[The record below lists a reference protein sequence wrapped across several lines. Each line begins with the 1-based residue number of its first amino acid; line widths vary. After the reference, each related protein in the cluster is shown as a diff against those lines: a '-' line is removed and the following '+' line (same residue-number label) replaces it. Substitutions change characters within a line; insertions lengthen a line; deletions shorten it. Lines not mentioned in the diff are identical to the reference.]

1 MFNLST
7 PLTVSLVG
15 GVLFLVFVVVA
26 ALRFKKGKL
35 PIVSATLSLLAL
47 AAAILGLFFHAG
59 QSDQAP
65 NMIWLGHILSAVS
78 FAALAASLFARDTR
92 RLFLLQAADSFLGAL
107 SNLCF
112 GGFSGASTNGI
123 ATVRNLLKAHGRFA
137 GVIVWL
143 TLVAQ
148 VAIGVLVNNRGLLGL
163 LPVAATVEYTL
174 AVALTDGVRAVK
186 LALLANILMWAAYG
200 ALIGD
205 WVGLSKSAFL
215 MLLTLHQLQAE
226 KKP

>member
-1 MFNLST
+1 
-7 PLTVSLVG
+7 
-15 GVLFLVFVVVA
+15 
-26 ALRFKKGKL
+26 
-35 PIVSATLSLLAL
+35 
-47 AAAILGLFFHAG
+47 
-59 QSDQAP
+59 
-65 NMIWLGHILSAVS
+65 MIWLGHILSAVS
-78 FAALAASLFARDTR
+78 FAALAASLFARNTR

-107 SNLCF
+107 ANLCF
-112 GGFSGASTNGI
+112 GGFSGASANGI
-123 ATVRNLLKAHGRFA
+123 ATVRNLLKAQGRFTGA
-137 GVIVWL
+137 IVWV

-174 AVALTDGVRAVK
+174 AVALTGGVRAVK
-186 LALLANILMWAAYG
+186 LALLANLLMWATYG

-215 MLLTLHQLQAE
+215 MLLTLYQLQAE

>member
-1 MFNLST
+1 
-7 PLTVSLVG
+7 
-15 GVLFLVFVVVA
+15 
-26 ALRFKKGKL
+26 
-35 PIVSATLSLLAL
+35 
-47 AAAILGLFFHAG
+47 
-59 QSDQAP
+59 
-65 NMIWLGHILSAVS
+65 MIWLGHILSAVS
-78 FAALAASLFARDTR
+78 FAALAASLFARDTH

-123 ATVRNLLKAHGRFA
+123 ATARNLLKANGRFT
-137 GVIVWL
+137 GSVVWV

-148 VAIGVLVNNRGLLGL
+148 VAFGVLVNNQGLLGL

-186 LALLANILMWAAYG
+186 LALLVNILMWGSYAV
-200 ALIGD
+200 LIGD
-205 WVGLSKSAFL
+205 WVGLAKLAFL
-215 MLLTLHQLQAE
+215 MLLTLYQLQAD

>member
-1 MFNLST
+1 
-7 PLTVSLVG
+7 
-15 GVLFLVFVVVA
+15 
-26 ALRFKKGKL
+26 
-35 PIVSATLSLLAL
+35 
-47 AAAILGLFFHAG
+47 
-59 QSDQAP
+59 
-65 NMIWLGHILSAVS
+65 MIWLGHILSAVS
-78 FAALAASLFARDTR
+78 FAALAASLFARDTH

-112 GGFSGASTNGI
+112 GGFSGASTNAI
-123 ATVRNLLKAHGRFA
+123 AAARNLLKANGRFT
-137 GVIVWL
+137 GSVVWV

-148 VAIGVLVNNRGLLGL
+148 VAFSVLVNNRRLLGL

-174 AVALTDGVRAVK
+174 AVAIADGVRAVK
-186 LALLANILMWAAYG
+186 LALLVNLLMWATYG

>member
-1 MFNLST
+1 
-7 PLTVSLVG
+7 
-15 GVLFLVFVVVA
+15 
-26 ALRFKKGKL
+26 
-35 PIVSATLSLLAL
+35 
-47 AAAILGLFFHAG
+47 
-59 QSDQAP
+59 
-65 NMIWLGHILSAVS
+65 MIWLGHVLSAVS

-107 SNLCF
+107 ANLCF

-137 GVIVWL
+137 GAVVWV

-163 LPVAATVEYTL
+163 LPVVATVEYTL